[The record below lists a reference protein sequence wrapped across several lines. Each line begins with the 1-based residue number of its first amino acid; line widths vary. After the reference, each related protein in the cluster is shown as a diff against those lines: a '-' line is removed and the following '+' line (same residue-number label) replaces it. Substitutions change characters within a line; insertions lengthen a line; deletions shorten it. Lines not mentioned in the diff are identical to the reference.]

1 MSNRDADAFIT
12 MGIDV
17 MDGKILVGG
26 YLRLRADPEA
36 QVRSFTRHADDG
48 TVLARLPAW
57 LAELRAEAELGRL
70 ETQEEQ
76 AARLAASADD
86 QPAVQEAV

>member
-26 YLRLRADPEA
+26 YVRLHADPEA
-36 QVRSFTRHADDG
+36 QLRSTTCLADDDA
-48 TVLARLPAW
+48 VLARLPGW
-57 LAELRAEAELGRL
+57 LAELRAEAELGQL
-70 ETQEEQ
+70 ETQQLQ
-76 AARLAASADD
+76 AARVAATTDD
-86 QPAVQEAV
+86 QPAGQEA